1 MSLLY
6 QVAGD
11 EREVVGQHRS
21 CDEQDDEGQ
30 RASGPRGQ
38 PCNQVADHQRQQEC
52 PMAGHDIYF
61 VEAESKYEMDDRV
74 ESYP

>member
-1 MSLLY
+1 MSQLY

-21 CDEQDDEGQ
+21 GDKQDDEGQ
-30 RASGPRGQ
+30 RASGPRSQ